1 MQKQTQNRLTRN
13 MVPLAL
19 SLLLTISATATA
31 GALNA
36 SKQASQHKHEVVQAK
51 PAETKP
57 AESKPADK
65 KDADKKDAAAKGDK
79 EKPKVLSP
87 AELDAIIA
95 TAQKVEPLDLLKD
108 SSMYLNKKVTFVGT
122 FNRFA
127 DIALDYKKAFRDSRD
142 YVTFFILRPDV
153 KEHTIPLAEM
163 KLFFPRKQSDE
174 VMDLESGDKIQIVG
188 TQFSNALEEPWIDV
202 DHIKILEKIPRTDK
216 KKESP
221 EF

>member
-36 SKQASQHKHEVVQAK
+36 SKQAPQHKHEVVQAK

-57 AESKPADK
+57 AETKP
-65 KDADKKDAAAKGDK
+65 ADKKDAAAKDDK
-79 EKPKVLSP
+79 EKAKVISP

-153 KEHTIPLAEM
+153 NEHTIPLAEM

-216 KKESP
+216 KKEAP